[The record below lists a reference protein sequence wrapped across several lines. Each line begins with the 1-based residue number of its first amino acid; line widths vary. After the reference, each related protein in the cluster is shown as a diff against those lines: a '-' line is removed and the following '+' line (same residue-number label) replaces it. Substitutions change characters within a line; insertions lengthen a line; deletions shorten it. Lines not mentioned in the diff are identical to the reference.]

1 MSRWWFPN
9 SAEGSFVSEWRVSKT
24 WCVYCKMLYLLP
36 NLTLESY
43 FNQVQRM
50 QHKSWRNSSRHASDK
65 MLVANK
71 PSDWRRFW
79 SCWTV
84 WNCLLLA
91 HVVINWMCTFHLIIT
106 CKKTNVLSYYHNRN
120 YFISFVRH
128 VEESVYQVPTAYIDR
143 WKLVLDSAQL
153 GSIMRALPLMTRMTI
168 SA

>member
-91 HVVINWMCTFHLIIT
+91 HVVINWMCTFNSLLRARKPMFCHTITVVIISSASSAML
-106 CKKTNVLSYYHNRN
+106 KKVFTRFPQTILTD
-120 YFISFVRH
+120 
-128 VEESVYQVPTAYIDR
+128 ES
-143 WKLVLDSAQL
+143 
-153 GSIMRALPLMTRMTI
+153 
-168 SA
+168 